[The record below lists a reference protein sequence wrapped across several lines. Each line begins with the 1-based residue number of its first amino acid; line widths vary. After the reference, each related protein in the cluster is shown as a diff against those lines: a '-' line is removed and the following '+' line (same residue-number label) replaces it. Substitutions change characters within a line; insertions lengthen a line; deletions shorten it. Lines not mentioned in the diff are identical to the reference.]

1 MVLEENGQTTE
12 ATKAAKE
19 IKMKAKQGY
28 LDEMKKAWRE
38 KLPHGTHP
46 LRTDNSDVK
55 WNSNTPM
62 A

>member
-46 LRTDNSDVK
+46 LRTDHSDVK
-55 WNSNTPM
+55 
-62 A
+62 